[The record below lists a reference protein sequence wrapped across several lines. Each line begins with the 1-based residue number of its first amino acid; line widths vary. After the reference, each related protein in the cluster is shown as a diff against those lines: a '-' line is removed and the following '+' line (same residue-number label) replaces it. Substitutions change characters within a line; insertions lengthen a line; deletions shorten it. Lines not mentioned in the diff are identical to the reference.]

1 MKRIISSIIISLTAL
16 AGLQSCLSI
25 DGTSDAYGDD
35 LKSVAFVLE
44 PAGEVLDLGGAILV
58 VKDINAEAVY
68 EAECDADGS
77 ATLKLPCGVYM
88 AMASISGPDAEYSGS
103 RSGIIVSGDSKFSI
117 PLNKLLEADI
127 VIREVYCGGCMKYP
141 QEGTCQ
147 SDSYI
152 ILHNNSKKSV
162 FLDGLCFGTL
172 DPYNSNSST
181 VWDVEADYVPIIQAI
196 WQFPGGGK
204 DFPLGSGEDAIIAVR
219 GAIDHSAYYP
229 MSVNLNRPDV
239 FTCYNPVYFPNSIY
253 HPAPGPLVKLERY
266 MQVVVKTGQANAYT
280 LSINSPAIVIFRAP
294 EGQSIQGFL
303 ELEGSIVQKPGS
315 QSDRIVLLPLEWVVD
330 GVEVF
335 NGESASN
342 KKRLNARVDASYIT
356 QSKTFEGHSLIRRVD
371 EEKSSVRGYEVLADT
386 NNSSNDFYES
396 EKQSLRD

>member
-1 MKRIISSIIISLTAL
+1 MYSSI
-16 AGLQSCLSI
+16 
-25 DGTSDAYGDD
+25 
-35 LKSVAFVLE
+35 E
-44 PAGEVLDLGGAILV
+44 
-58 VKDINAEAVY
+58 
-68 EAECDADGS
+68 
-77 ATLKLPCGVYM
+77 
-88 AMASISGPDAEYSGS
+88 
-103 RSGIIVSGDSKFSI
+103 
-117 PLNKLLEADI
+117 
-127 VIREVYCGGCMKYP
+127 
-141 QEGTCQ
+141 
-147 SDSYI
+147 
-152 ILHNNSKKSV
+152 
-162 FLDGLCFGTL
+162 
-172 DPYNSNSST
+172 
-181 VWDVEADYVPIIQAI
+181 
-196 WQFPGGGK
+196 
-204 DFPLGSGEDAIIAVR
+204 
-219 GAIDHSAYYP
+219 
-229 MSVNLNRPDV
+229 
-239 FTCYNPVYFPNSIY
+239 
-253 HPAPGPLVKLERY
+253 
-266 MQVVVKTGQANAYT
+266 T